1 MAMKIL
7 SGSCSSDL
15 SSLFRGAFYINRTRL
30 TSPEEVFSCQ
40 GIGFS
45 SSDSRANE
53 SFNSRVEPPSLVAAE
68 KKEAKSVLTLF
79 LMQQGLSKAV
89 AARTVNKSD
98 HFIDHLISRLHS
110 AHKSRYL
117 VGRELTTLEIR
128 DTLNPYL
135 QSLLKEHGNFMVDL
149 AKNFRTAPVEEKPA
163 LPVCQS
169 HSSLDSKKPEAVSHV
184 SAPSPAAD
192 PCPQLSYLL
201 ELGMDLEQI
210 KLATRKYPSF
220 ANYSSERKI
229 KPLVEFLLD
238 LGVAKSEIPKILVQR
253 PHLCGHS
260 ISGKIIP
267 IMLYLEDM
275 GVDKKQWAKV
285 IFRCPGLLSHSRQ
298 KVQAVIN
305 FLLELGLSGNSIGK
319 VLTRY
324 PRIVSY
330 SVEDNLRPTAEYF
343 KGLGVNVAIVVHRFP
358 VSLWLSIEGNLKPV
372 TKFFYERGFS
382 VEDIGTMVSRLPNL
396 YALSLTGS
404 LIPKWEFFLTMGY
417 SKSKLV
423 KFPQYFS
430 YSLEQRIKPRFALVK
445 ELGLTI
451 GLDCMLV
458 RSDCGFEKVL
468 KMKRENMLDD
478 ELSSHTESK

>member
-15 SSLFRGAFYINRTRL
+15 SSFFRGAFYINRTGL

-40 GIGFS
+40 GIA
-45 SSDSRANE
+45 DSRANE
-53 SFNSRVEPPSLVAAE
+53 SFNSRVEPPSLLAAE
-68 KKEAKSVLTLF
+68 KREAKSVLTLF

-89 AARTVNKSD
+89 AARIVNKSD

-110 AHKSRYL
+110 AHKSQYL

-135 QSLLKEHGNFMVDL
+135 QSLLEEHGNFMVDL
-149 AKNFRTAPVEEKPA
+149 VKNFRTAPIKEKPA
-163 LPVCQS
+163 LPVC
-169 HSSLDSKKPEAVSHV
+169 
-184 SAPSPAAD
+184 
-192 PCPQLSYLL
+192 YLL

-210 KLATRKYPSF
+210 KLATRKYPGF

-238 LGVAKSEIPKILVQR
+238 LRVAKSEIPKILVQR

-285 IFRCPGLLSHSRQ
+285 IFRSPGLLSHSRQ
-298 KVQAVIN
+298 KVQAVVN
-305 FLLELGLSGNSIGK
+305 FLFELGLSSDSIGK

-324 PRIVSY
+324 PRIISY
-330 SVEDNLRPTAEYF
+330 SVEDNLRPTAEYL
-343 KGLGVNVAIVVHRFP
+343 KSLGVNVAILVHRSP
-358 VSLWLSIEGNLKPV
+358 ASLWLSIEDNLKPV
-372 TKFFYERGFS
+372 TKFFYETGFS
-382 VEDIGTMVSRLPNL
+382 VEDIRTMVSRLPHL

-404 LIPKWEFFLTMGY
+404 LIPK
-417 SKSKLV
+417 
-423 KFPQYFS
+423 
-430 YSLEQRIKPRFALVK
+430 
-445 ELGLTI
+445 
-451 GLDCMLV
+451 
-458 RSDCGFEKVL
+458 
-468 KMKRENMLDD
+468 
-478 ELSSHTESK
+478 